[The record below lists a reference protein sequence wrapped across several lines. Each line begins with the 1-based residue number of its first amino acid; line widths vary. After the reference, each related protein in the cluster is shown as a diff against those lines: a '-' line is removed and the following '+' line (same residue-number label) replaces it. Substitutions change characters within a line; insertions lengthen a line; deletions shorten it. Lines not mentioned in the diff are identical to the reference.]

1 MRVLITGSNGFIGKN
16 LKLNLT
22 QHRIKIE
29 TFEKG
34 ENINNLKKKIE
45 ISDTIIHLA
54 GTNVSKNKLEFN
66 KNNFSFS
73 KKICDILKKSNKK
86 KNFFF
91 ASTEQCKQKKK
102 TSYIRSKL
110 KAEKEILKLKNNK
123 NVQICIARLP
133 NIFGKFCK
141 PNYNSFVATCC
152 NNLIN
157 NKQIKIYNTK
167 RIYNL
172 MHIDDLNDQIMNTFI
187 KRRIINKRPFMNLK
201 KIYKC
206 KAENLYKKINFLIK
220 IIKISF

>member
-86 KNFFF
+86 EFFF
-91 ASTEQCKQKKK
+91 
-102 TSYIRSKL
+102 
-110 KAEKEILKLKNNK
+110 
-123 NVQICIARLP
+123 CI
-133 NIFGKFCK
+133 
-141 PNYNSFVATCC
+141 
-152 NNLIN
+152 
-157 NKQIKIYNTK
+157 
-167 RIYNL
+167 
-172 MHIDDLNDQIMNTFI
+172 D
-187 KRRIINKRPFMNLK
+187 
-201 KIYKC
+201 
-206 KAENLYKKINFLIK
+206 
-220 IIKISF
+220 